1 MDTKK
6 AATEYRMIQ
15 WTQVLQERAASG
27 ESIKRFCERK
37 GISKHTYLY
46 WQKKLR
52 EAACNQLVSQ
62 QETQNPPVPSGWAV
76 CEATAT
82 EPKSGVI
89 TVEIGKYRITVSEN
103 TNAELLAK
111 TCKVLSPLC

>member
-76 CEATAT
+76 CTAST
-82 EPKSGVI
+82 GEPNSSII
-89 TVEIGKYRITVSEN
+89 TIELGKFRLSVGNDTDF
-103 TNAELLAK
+103 ELLVK
-111 TCKVLSPLC
+111 TCKVLATLC